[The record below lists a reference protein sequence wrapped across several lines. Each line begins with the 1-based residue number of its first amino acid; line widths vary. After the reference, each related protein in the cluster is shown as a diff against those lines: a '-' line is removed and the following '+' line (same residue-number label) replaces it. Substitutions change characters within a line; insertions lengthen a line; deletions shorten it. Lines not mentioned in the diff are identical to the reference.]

1 MDDINGR
8 KEIIFSNDILIFSSL
23 QRYASKWGIN
33 YFCKASSSLMIN
45 VIVYMCILLHLFQT
59 RISLIIY
66 PFEFNDICITKKCR
80 CKL

>member
-59 RISLIIY
+59 RII
-66 PFEFNDICITKKCR
+66 FQVV
-80 CKL
+80 

>member
-59 RISLIIY
+59 RIKTYDGQWQPYKYCTSAAQ
-66 PFEFNDICITKKCR
+66 NN
-80 CKL
+80 